1 MTLSPQ
7 QQLSKVRGKKRYSA
21 WVKLNAKRL
30 KNSVSN
36 LQYNAAGEAVAL
48 AHFASPITWEY
59 KGRKVIRVKIGRG
72 KAPTKIRA

>member
-21 WVKLNAKRL
+21 RLKLNAKRL
-30 KNSVSN
+30 KNQVSS

-48 AHFASPITWEY
+48 GHFTSPITGEY
-59 KGRKVIRVKIGRG
+59 KGRKIISVRSGRG
-72 KAPTKIRA
+72 KVPPKIRA

>member
-48 AHFASPITWEY
+48 AHFASPIT
-59 KGRKVIRVKIGRG
+59 
-72 KAPTKIRA
+72 

>member
-21 WVKLNAKRL
+21 WLKLNAKRL
-30 KNSVSN
+30 KNSVSS

-48 AHFASPITWEY
+48 AHFASPITGEY
-59 KGRKVIRVKIGRG
+59 KGRKVLSVKTGRG